1 MASSTAHRYV
11 PMPALTGLTSWS
23 KGDARL
29 QARINQP
36 SGY

>member
-11 PMPALTGLTSWS
+11 VMPVPTGMTSWS